1 MTHLFAILTQL
12 TGQSE
17 EMWRHGFAIFLRL
30 GAVAALLPGFGEASV
45 PQRVKLGLALA
56 FTCVVA
62 PSVNVP
68 VLTAGGYGAEVVV
81 GLALGLGVRLLVLA
95 LQTAGAMIAN
105 ATSLSQILGG
115 AGEPQPAI
123 GHLLTLGGLAL
134 AMAADLHLR
143 VAEFLI
149 LSYHIFPVGLLP
161 ESGAMAEWGTGQVA
175 HAFRLAFVLAAPFV
189 AGSLIYNVAIGII
202 NRAMPQ
208 LMVSMIGAPALGL
221 GVLILLAILT
231 PLVLT
236 VWLTALNGWLERT
249 FG

>member
-1 MTHLFAILTQL
+1 MTELFAILTQL

-17 EMWRHGFAIFLRL
+17 EIWRQGFAIFLRL
-30 GAVAALLPGFGEASV
+30 GALAALLPGFGEAAV

-56 FTCVVA
+56 FTLVVA
-62 PSVNVP
+62 PGVEVP
-68 VLTAGGYGAEVVV
+68 ALTLGGYGAEVVV
-81 GLALGLGVRLLVLA
+81 GLALGLGLRLLVLA

-123 GHLLTLGGLAL
+123 GHLLTMGGLAL

-149 LSYHIFPVGLLP
+149 LSYRLFPVGLLP
-161 ESGAMAEWGTGQVA
+161 DSGGMAEWGTAQVA
-175 HAFRLAFVLAAPFV
+175 QAFHLAFVLAAPFV

-236 VWLTALNGWLERT
+236 VWLSHLNGWLERP